1 MFTSPSSHYTKK
13 NLCTSSELT
22 FLKHAKQLTDP
33 LNVRKLVKIRSSF
46 IAGWRAM
53 RLRNRFK
60 ARLRAS
66 MNSLFAKKN
75 KSHLLYCYDNWKDT
89 RIIIVTYYIAMT
101 TGKMH
106 FFHIKII
113 NSATMFWVIY

>member
-1 MFTSPSSHYTKK
+1 
-13 NLCTSSELT
+13 
-22 FLKHAKQLTDP
+22 
-33 LNVRKLVKIRSSF
+33 
-46 IAGWRAM
+46 M

-89 RIIIVTYYIAMT
+89 RIIIVTFYIAMT
-101 TGKMH
+101 IGKIN

-113 NSATMFWVIY
+113 NSATMSWIIY